1 MGTTMARNHKLRAS
15 LNQGAMLCLLG
26 ALLFTQACSSI
37 AYVQLNDRVPAKDS
51 ALAGKKAFLSVED
64 ERKTKEFAGPGVKRE
79 FDRFSETLAYSVQKG
94 TDPVLNL
101 GLYDVPSLVKEA
113 FRARVESEGVEVLT
127 ERKAGQLELV
137 LALQDFSLDLISRN
151 WKVKF
156 GYEVRL
162 VKNGNL
168 LAKQFANGEAERLK
182 LMGTD
187 QADAVVGDLF
197 SDVMNRINLVK
208 LFRDAG
214 Q

>member
-1 MGTTMARNHKLRAS
+1 
-15 LNQGAMLCLLG
+15 LG
-26 ALLFTQACSSI
+26 LFAAFLFTQACSSI
-37 AYVQLNDRVPAKDS
+37 AYVQVNDRVPAKAR
-51 ALAGKKAFLSVED
+51 ALEGKKAFLSVED
-64 ERKTKEFAGPGVKRE
+64 ERKTKEFAGRGVKRE
-79 FDRFSETLAYSVQKG
+79 FDNFSENMAYSVQKG
-94 TDPVLNL
+94 TEPALKL
-101 GLYDVPSLVKEA
+101 GLYDAASLVKEA
-113 FRARVESEGVEVLT
+113 FRIRVESEGVEILP
-127 ERKAGQLELV
+127 ERKAGQVELV
-137 LALQDFSLDLISRN
+137 LALQEFSLDLVDRN

-162 VKNGNL
+162 IKNGVV

-197 SDVMNRINLVK
+197 ADVMNRINLVK

>member
-1 MGTTMARNHKLRAS
+1 
-15 LNQGAMLCLLG
+15 MLCLLG
-26 ALLFTQACSSI
+26 ALLFMQACSSI
-37 AYVQLNDRVPAKDS
+37 AYVQLNDRVPAKAS

-79 FDRFSETLAYSVQKG
+79 FDQFSETLAYSVQKG
-94 TDPVLNL
+94 TEPALKL

-113 FRARVESEGVEVLT
+113 FRVRVESEGVEILT
-127 ERKAGQLELV
+127 ERKAGQIELI
-137 LALQDFSLDLISRN
+137 LALQDFSLDLVSRS

-162 VKNGNL
+162 IKNGAV

-182 LMGTD
+182 LIGTE

-197 SDVMNRINLVK
+197 ADVMNRLNVAK

-214 Q
+214 L

>member
-1 MGTTMARNHKLRAS
+1 MGFFAAF
-15 LNQGAMLCLLG
+15 
-26 ALLFTQACSSI
+26 LFTQACSSI
-37 AYVQLNDRVPAKDS
+37 AYVQLNDRVPAK
-51 ALAGKKAFLSVED
+51 ALAPEGKKAFLSVED
-64 ERKTKEFAGPGVKRE
+64 ERKTKEFAARGVKRE
-79 FDRFSETLAYSVQKG
+79 FDNFSENIAYSVQKG
-94 TDPVLNL
+94 TEPALKL
-101 GLYDVPSLVKEA
+101 GLYDAASLVKEA
-113 FRARVESEGVEVLT
+113 FRVRVESEGVEILP
-127 ERKAGQLELV
+127 ERKPGQVELV
-137 LALQDFSLDLISRN
+137 LALQEFSLDLVNRN

-162 VKNGNL
+162 IKNGAV

-197 SDVMNRINLVK
+197 ADVMNRMNVAK

>member
-1 MGTTMARNHKLRAS
+1 MARKDRLRQS
-15 LNQGAMLCLLG
+15 LNQGWILG
-26 ALLFTQACSSI
+26 FFAAFLFTQACSSI
-37 AYVQLNDRVPAKDS
+37 AYVQLNDRVPAK
-51 ALAGKKAFLSVED
+51 ALALEGKKAFLSVED
-64 ERKTKEFAGPGVKRE
+64 ERKTKEFAARGVKRE
-79 FDRFSETLAYSVQKG
+79 FDNFSENIAYSVQKG
-94 TDPVLNL
+94 AEPALKL
-101 GLYDVPSLVKEA
+101 GLYDAASLVKEA
-113 FRARVESEGVEVLT
+113 FRVRVESEGVEILP
-127 ERKAGQLELV
+127 ERKAGQVELV
-137 LALQDFSLDLISRN
+137 LALQEFSLDLVDRN

-162 VKNGNL
+162 IKNGAV

-197 SDVMNRINLVK
+197 ADVMNRMNVAR

>member
-1 MGTTMARNHKLRAS
+1 
-15 LNQGAMLCLLG
+15 LG
-26 ALLFTQACSSI
+26 LFAAFLFTQACSSI
-37 AYVQLNDRVPAKDS
+37 AHVQVNDRVPAKAR
-51 ALAGKKAFLSVED
+51 ALEGKKAFLSVED
-64 ERKTKEFAGPGVKRE
+64 ERKTKEFAGRGVKRE
-79 FDRFSETLAYSVQKG
+79 FDNFSENMAYSVQKG
-94 TDPVLNL
+94 TEPALKL
-101 GLYDVPSLVKEA
+101 GLYDAASLVKEA
-113 FRARVESEGVEVLT
+113 FRIRVESEGVEILP
-127 ERKAGQLELV
+127 ERKAGQVELV
-137 LALQDFSLDLISRN
+137 LALQEFSLDLVDRN

-162 VKNGNL
+162 IKNGAV

-197 SDVMNRINLVK
+197 ADVMNRINLVK

>member
-1 MGTTMARNHKLRAS
+1 
-15 LNQGAMLCLLG
+15 LG
-26 ALLFTQACSSI
+26 FFAAFLFTQACSSI
-37 AYVQLNDRVPAKDS
+37 AYVQLNDRVPAK
-51 ALAGKKAFLSVED
+51 ALALEGKKAFLSVED
-64 ERKTKEFAGPGVKRE
+64 ERKTKEFAARGVKRE
-79 FDRFSETLAYSVQKG
+79 FDNFSENIAYSVQKG
-94 TDPVLNL
+94 AEPALKL
-101 GLYDVPSLVKEA
+101 GLYDAASLVKEA
-113 FRARVESEGVEVLT
+113 FRVRVESEGVEILP
-127 ERKAGQLELV
+127 ERKAGQVELV
-137 LALQDFSLDLISRN
+137 LALQEFSLDLVDRN

-162 VKNGNL
+162 IKNGAV

-197 SDVMNRINLVK
+197 ADVMNRMNVAR